1 MLCFKL
7 SDGGSIPSPPAN
19 VRGTDVNWENGA
31 VAAL

>member
-19 VRGTDVNWENGA
+19 AYDAGVNWENGA
-31 VAAL
+31 VVAL